1 MLAAS
6 ACSMPPAVTAT
17 LADDTPGYD
26 GNVPPP
32 ATVDV
37 HAHALS
43 PRLVELTAS
52 HRETANPH
60 NEHLMR
66 TRYKAAFESLDA
78 RLETMDRQGIDMQV
92 VSHMPNFAYWA
103 ERDLAEQIVEA
114 ANTHIADLC
123 ARQPQRLVGLCLVAL
138 QFPDLAAHQLEAA
151 MASMGMKGAE
161 IATRVND
168 MELDDERLEPFWSAA
183 EQLGALI
190 FMHPAGSTLGQRLAK
205 YYLSNVIGNPLDT
218 TIALSHLIF
227 GGVLERHP
235 RLKLCAAHGGGY
247 LPSYIP
253 RSDHGYEVRPEA
265 QIIPRPPSYYLRR
278 VFVDTLVFKPENVAH
293 IARELGASQLVLG
306 TDYPFDMGEDRP
318 LDVLAAVGGL
328 SADDRERIKSR
339 NALRLLGMAD
349 D

>member
-1 MLAAS
+1 
-6 ACSMPPAVTAT
+6 MPPAVTAT
-17 LADDTPGYD
+17 LADVTPGYD
-26 GNVPPP
+26 DQVPP

-52 HRETANPH
+52 HREAANPH

-66 TRYKAAFESLDA
+66 TRYKTAFESLDA
-78 RLETMDRQGIDMQV
+78 RLETMDRQGIDLQV
-92 VSHMPNFAYWA
+92 VSHMPSFAYWA

-123 ARQPQRLVGLCLVAL
+123 ARQPQRLVGLGLVAL
-138 QFPDLAAHQLEAA
+138 QLPELAARQLETA
-151 MASMGMKGAE
+151 MTSMGMKGAE

-168 MELDDERLEPFWSAA
+168 LELDDERLEPFWSAA
-183 EQLGALI
+183 EQLGALV
-190 FMHPAGSTLGQRLAK
+190 FMHPAGSTLGQRLAR

-235 RLKLCAAHGGGY
+235 RLKVCAAHGGGY

-253 RSDHGYEVRPEA
+253 RSDHGYAVRPEA
-265 QIIPRPPSYYLRR
+265 QGIPHPPSHYLRR
-278 VFVDTLVFKPENVAH
+278 VVVDALVYRPQNVAH
-293 IARELGASQLVLG
+293 IVRELGASQVVLG
-306 TDYPFDMGEDRP
+306 TDYPFDMGEERP
-318 LDVLAAVGGL
+318 LEVLAAVEGL
-328 SADDRERIKSR
+328 SDDDRERIKGR
-339 NALRLLGMAD
+339 NALRLLGLAD
-349 D
+349 A

>member
-1 MLAAS
+1 
-6 ACSMPPAVTAT
+6 MPPAVTAT

-66 TRYKAAFESLDA
+66 TRYKTAFESLDA

-138 QFPDLAAHQLEAA
+138 QFPDLAARQLEAA
-151 MASMGMKGAE
+151 MAPMGMKGAE

-168 MELDDERLEPFWSAA
+168 MELDDERLEPFWSVA

-265 QIIPRPPSYYLRR
+265 QLIPRPPSYYLRR

-293 IARELGASQLVLG
+293 IVRELGASQLVLG

-318 LDVLAAVGGL
+318 LEVLAAVGGL

>member
-1 MLAAS
+1 M
-6 ACSMPPAVTAT
+6 
-17 LADDTPGYD
+17 
-26 GNVPPP
+26 PP

-52 HRETANPH
+52 HREAANPH

-66 TRYKAAFESLDA
+66 TRYKPAFESLEA
-78 RLETMDRQGIDMQV
+78 RLETMDRQGIDIQV

-103 ERDLAEQIVEA
+103 DRDLAQEIVDA
-114 ANTHIADLC
+114 ANTHIAELC
-123 ARQPQRLVGLCLVAL
+123 ARQPQRLVGLGLVCL
-138 QFPDLAAHQLEAA
+138 QHPELAARQLETGV
-151 MASMGMKGAE
+151 ASMGMKGAE

-183 EQLGALI
+183 EQVGALI
-190 FMHPAGSTLGQRLAK
+190 FMHPAGSTLGQRLAR

-265 QIIPRPPSYYLRR
+265 QVIPHPPSYYLRR
-278 VFVDTLVFKPENVAH
+278 VFVDALVYKPENVAH
-293 IARELGASQLVLG
+293 LVRELGASQLVLG

-318 LDVLAAVGGL
+318 LDVLSAVDGL
-328 SADDRERIKSR
+328 SNEDRERIKSR
-339 NALRLLGMAD
+339 NALQLLGMAGD
-349 D
+349 

>member
-1 MLAAS
+1 
-6 ACSMPPAVTAT
+6 MPLAVTAT
-17 LADDTPGYD
+17 LADVTPGYD
-26 GNVPPP
+26 DRVPP

-52 HRETANPH
+52 HREAANPH

-66 TRYKAAFESLDA
+66 TRYTTAFESLDA
-78 RLETMDRQGIDMQV
+78 RLETMDRQGIDLQV

-103 ERDLAEQIVEA
+103 ERDLAEQIVDA

-123 ARQPQRLVGLCLVAL
+123 ARQPRRLVGLGLVAL
-138 QFPDLAAHQLEAA
+138 QFPELAARQLETA
-151 MASMGMKGAE
+151 MSSMGMKGAE

-183 EQLGALI
+183 ERLGALL
-190 FMHPAGSTLGQRLAK
+190 FMHPAGSTLGQRLAR

-235 RLKLCAAHGGGY
+235 RLKVCAAHGGGY

-253 RSDHGYEVRPEA
+253 RSDHGHAVRPEA
-265 QIIPRPPSYYLRR
+265 QGIPHPPSYYLRR
-278 VFVDTLVFKPENVAH
+278 VCVDALVFRPENVAH
-293 IARELGASQLVLG
+293 IVRELGASQVVLG
-306 TDYPFDMGEDRP
+306 TDYPFDMGEERP
-318 LDVLAAVGGL
+318 LEVLAAVEGL
-328 SADDRERIKSR
+328 SDDDRERIKGR